1 MYRSALLSETQ
12 CDGII
17 LLRGKI
23 TAIMLCCKTLDNRL
37 RRAELSMGRLTI
49 KPHRLEM
56 LGPPCGG
63 HIVRVGL
70 RQVCTQAIG
79 DKEDSYS
86 RGINFGVRSYRDSAV
101 TLALLIGL
109 DNTTPYMR
117 ERKLRHGV
125 LGRERGS
132 STPTRAKKVKSSLQN
147 KYSVSSS
154 RHTS

>member
-101 TLALLIGL
+101 TLALLIG
-109 DNTTPYMR
+109 
-117 ERKLRHGV
+117 
-125 LGRERGS
+125 
-132 STPTRAKKVKSSLQN
+132 
-147 KYSVSSS
+147 
-154 RHTS
+154 